1 MGSSWKEAR
10 LTVAREGMSD
20 GVAGW
25 RVKGIVWDTVA
36 RVKRHRGLIF
46 LFTFFS
52 GREAGGL
59 AREGKKWAKI
69 PTVPYT
75 FLG

>member
-25 RVKGIVWDTVA
+25 MVKGIFGIA
-36 RVKRHRGLIF
+36 RLRLERFIF
-46 LFTFFS
+46 IFTFLVDA
-52 GREAGGL
+52 RLGGL
-59 AREGKKWAKI
+59 AKGGEAVG
-69 PTVPYT
+69 
-75 FLG
+75 